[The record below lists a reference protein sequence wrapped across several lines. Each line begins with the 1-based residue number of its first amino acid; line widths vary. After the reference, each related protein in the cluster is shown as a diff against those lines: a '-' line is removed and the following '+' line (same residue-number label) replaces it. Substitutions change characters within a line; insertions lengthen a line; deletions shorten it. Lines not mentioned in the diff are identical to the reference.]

1 MRVAA
6 AVLLASVAALA
17 ASAALNGVA
26 PSNAQISNARVPDT
40 GAPRIVVAE
49 AAKKGAPPPKKGG
62 AIAKKGAPDAKK
74 DAKNAKTAKNAKN
87 PAKKGP
93 DAKKGPP
100 PPAPPPVN
108 PYASVALAERVGIQ
122 ADLAFTGFFNGLITG
137 EFSDRA
143 MAAVRAFQKSG
154 GFRETGLLAPPER
167 AALAARSKAKQEQ
180 VGWRMV
186 DDRVTGAQLGLPTAQ
201 VPNATPGQ
209 RGTRWSSAQGQVQV
223 ETFRIREPGT
233 TLSDVYSR
241 QKAEPAGRRLEVNV
255 LRSDYFILS
264 GMQGLKKFY
273 VRAEVKD
280 AEVRGMTILWDQATE
295 GIMDPVVVVMSSAF
309 APFPGSGSSNIASL
323 IGPPPRR
330 KVDYGTGIVVS
341 ATGHILA
348 DRQVVDGCNVIQV
361 SGQGDADVIAE
372 DAGAGLTLLR
382 VYGASDLMPAA
393 LAQNS
398 TSGGA
403 RGGELTLVG
412 IADPQAQAGGRAA
425 TTVVARLSGDS
436 LQPVPQLGFAGAA
449 ALDGQGRLAGMV
461 ALKTPVLLASAGAAI
476 LPPQATLVPVEAMRN
491 FLAAQGV
498 TPASGGSG
506 ADAVKATLVRLICVR
521 R

>member
-1 MRVAA
+1 MRAAA

-17 ASAALNGVA
+17 APAVLNGGA
-26 PSNAQISNARVPDT
+26 PSNAQSSKVQGPDA

-62 AIAKKGAPDAKK
+62 AVAKKGTADAKKDAKK
-74 DAKNAKTAKNAKN
+74 DAKNVKNA
-87 PAKKGP
+87 AKKGP

-100 PPAPPPVN
+100 LPPPPVN
-108 PYASVALAERVGIQ
+108 PYAGVALAERVGIQ
-122 ADLAFTGFFNGLITG
+122 VDLAFTGFFNDLITG
-137 EFSDRA
+137 EFNDRA
-143 MAAVRAFQKSG
+143 LAAVRAFQKSG
-154 GFRETGLLAPPER
+154 GFRETSLLAPPER

-180 VGWRMV
+180 IGWRIV
-186 DDRVTGAQLGLPTAQ
+186 DDRVTGAQLGMPMAQ

-309 APFPGSGSSNIASL
+309 APFPGSGSSNIAAL

-348 DRQVVDGCNVIQV
+348 DRQVMDGCNVIQV
-361 SGQGDADVIAE
+361 SGQGDADLIAE
-372 DAGAGLTLLR
+372 DAAAGLTLLR
-382 VYGASDLMPAA
+382 VYGASDLVPAA
-393 LAQNS
+393 LGQDGA
-398 TSGGA
+398 SGGA
-403 RGGELTLVG
+403 LTLVG

-425 TTVVARLSGDS
+425 STVAARLSGDS
-436 LQPVPQLGFAGAA
+436 LQPVPQLGFAGAV
-449 ALDGQGRLAGMV
+449 ALDGEGRVAGMV
-461 ALKTPVLLASAGAAI
+461 TLKTPVLLASAGASV
-476 LPPQATLVPVEAMRN
+476 LPPQARLVPVEAMRN

-498 TPASGGSG
+498 TPASGRGG
-506 ADAVKATLVRLICVR
+506 ADAAKAALVRLICVR

>member
-1 MRVAA
+1 
-6 AVLLASVAALA
+6 
-17 ASAALNGVA
+17 
-26 PSNAQISNARVPDT
+26 
-40 GAPRIVVAE
+40 
-49 AAKKGAPPPKKGG
+49 
-62 AIAKKGAPDAKK
+62 
-74 DAKNAKTAKNAKN
+74 
-87 PAKKGP
+87 
-93 DAKKGPP
+93 
-100 PPAPPPVN
+100 
-108 PYASVALAERVGIQ
+108 LAERVGIQ

-143 MAAVRAFQKSG
+143 MAAVRAFQKSN

-201 VPNATPGQ
+201 VPNARPGPK
-209 RGTRWSSAQGQVQV
+209 GTRWSSAQGQVQV

-233 TLSDVYSR
+233 TISDVYSR

-280 AEVRGMTILWDQATE
+280 AEIRGMTILWDQATE
-295 GIMDPVVVVMSSAF
+295 GVMDPVVVVMSSAF
-309 APFPGSGSSNIASL
+309 APFPGSGSSIASL

-348 DRQVVDGCNVIQV
+348 DRQIMDGCNVIQV
-361 SGQGDADVIAE
+361 SGQA
-372 DAGAGLTLLR
+372 
-382 VYGASDLMPAA
+382 
-393 LAQNS
+393 
-398 TSGGA
+398 
-403 RGGELTLVG
+403 
-412 IADPQAQAGGRAA
+412 
-425 TTVVARLSGDS
+425 
-436 LQPVPQLGFAGAA
+436 
-449 ALDGQGRLAGMV
+449 MV
-461 ALKTPVLLASAGAAI
+461 ASIMKSRATPSQRVAG
-476 LPPQATLVPVEAMRN
+476 
-491 FLAAQGV
+491 
-498 TPASGGSG
+498 
-506 ADAVKATLVRLICVR
+506 R

>member
-17 ASAALNGVA
+17 APAVLSGVA
-26 PSNAQISNARVPDT
+26 PSNAQSSNVQVPDA

-62 AIAKKGAPDAKK
+62 AVAKKGTPDAKK
-74 DAKNAKTAKNAKN
+74 DAKNVKNA
-87 PAKKGP
+87 AKKGP

-100 PPAPPPVN
+100 PSPPVN
-108 PYASVALAERVGIQ
+108 PYAGVALAERVGIQ
-122 ADLAFTGFFNGLITG
+122 VDLAFTGFFNGLITG
-137 EFSDRA
+137 EFNDRA
-143 MAAVRAFQKSG
+143 LAAVRAFQKSG
-154 GFRETGLLAPPER
+154 GFRETGLLAAPER

-186 DDRVTGAQLGLPTAQ
+186 DDRVTGAQLGMPMAQ

-223 ETFRIREPGT
+223 ETLRIREPGT

-309 APFPGSGSSNIASL
+309 APFPGSSNSSSSIAAL

-341 ATGHILA
+341 AAGHILA
-348 DRQVVDGCNVIQV
+348 DRQVMDGCNVIQV
-361 SGQGDADVIAE
+361 GGQVDADLIAE
-372 DAGAGLTLLR
+372 DAAAGLTLLR
-382 VYGASDLMPAA
+382 VYGASDLVPAA
-393 LAQNS
+393 LGQDGA
-398 TSGGA
+398 SGGA
-403 RGGELTLVG
+403 LTLVG

-425 TTVVARLSGDS
+425 TTVAARLSGDS
-436 LQPVPQLGFAGAA
+436 LQPVPQLGFAGAV
-449 ALDGQGRLAGMV
+449 ALDGEGRVAGMV
-461 ALKTPVLLASAGAAI
+461 TLKTPVLLASAGAAV
-476 LPPQATLVPVEAMRN
+476 LPPQARLVPAEAMRN
-491 FLAAQGV
+491 FLVAQGV
-498 TPASGGSG
+498 TPASGRGG
-506 ADAVKATLVRLICVR
+506 ADAAKAALVRLICVR